1 MKSFLTTLILFLA
14 CITPAVAQQQKLH
27 TPAEI
32 LKMMS
37 DSKLMYEVKML
48 NKPITCPD
56 YSNKLNS
63 QDRYRVYT
71 DSGFY
76 TSRYEINDK
85 ARPLLDQAEAYFKS
99 NNRYSALMYYRM
111 ALEADS
117 TQYYILT
124 YIGQMYDGQRD
135 YTNSIEWYKKAI
147 SKNYIDYMAHWFLAD
162 AYFAIGEVDS
172 AVDEIVIARI
182 LNRNNPRLADSMNR
196 IFKKAKRNTNDWCF
210 NPQIAINKG
219 EGNRVI
225 VEMSADWTA
234 YAMAKALWNFEP
246 GYKESMGVA
255 PDNYST
261 IEEKECLFALLVG
274 MENAKTSVKNNPQL
288 MILKKATDNNHLED
302 YMLYE
307 VFLPRSPQVAYQL
320 SEQAIQ
326 SIKDYVLNVRNTK

>member
-1 MKSFLTTLILFLA
+1 MKTLLTTLLLILT
-14 CITPAVAQQQKLH
+14 CITHAVAQQKLH

-48 NKPITCPD
+48 DKPVTCPD

-63 QDRYRVYT
+63 QDSYRVYT